1 MPGYHLNGMI
11 TRASMGMEGKP
22 FPYWIACT
30 APCCGSLLIV
40 STREQSFPLFQV
52 WWSLERYQG
61 GPVPRTWQCMGS
73 IRDMYGYNLEHPG
86 GLLGPDYV
94 ELWVM
99 RNYHRG
105 CDLYMR
111 RSTVI
116 PREQFSHFSIN
127 VSDPAFFLRHRGGS
141 MSGRQSTPS
150 GRLPFHLVYRVQVI
164 GCAGC
169 YYAGVAD
176 LASCAALLGCRS
188 SGTS

>member
-1 MPGYHLNGMI
+1 
-11 TRASMGMEGKP
+11 
-22 FPYWIACT
+22 
-30 APCCGSLLIV
+30 
-40 STREQSFPLFQV
+40 
-52 WWSLERYQG
+52 
-61 GPVPRTWQCMGS
+61 VPRTWQCMGS

-127 VSDPAFFLRHRGGS
+127 VSDPAFFFAASRWIYVGE
-141 MSGRQSTPS
+141 TIDTEWAAAIPS
-150 GRLPFHLVYRVQVI
+150 RL
-164 GCAGC
+164 
-169 YYAGVAD
+169 
-176 LASCAALLGCRS
+176 
-188 SGTS
+188 

>member
-1 MPGYHLNGMI
+1 
-11 TRASMGMEGKP
+11 
-22 FPYWIACT
+22 
-30 APCCGSLLIV
+30 
-40 STREQSFPLFQV
+40 
-52 WWSLERYQG
+52 
-61 GPVPRTWQCMGS
+61 VPRTWQCMGS

-127 VSDPAFFLRHRGGS
+127 VSDPAFFCGIEVDLCRGDNRHRVG
-141 MSGRQSTPS
+141 
-150 GRLPFHLVYRVQVI
+150 
-164 GCAGC
+164 
-169 YYAGVAD
+169 
-176 LASCAALLGCRS
+176 GCRS
-188 SGTS
+188 ISSIECKSSGVQGATMRVWQTWLPVQH